1 MKEVAYVF
9 SKVSWKILA
18 LPLILVLAVLLGAVK
33 IIVGIYSFARELFS
47 LLIGFLLVAFVIWF
61 QGWLQIAFLLVCAGI
76 SMAVL
81 MVGVFFE
88 VVIENMIS
96 SLGEFILS

>member
-1 MKEVAYVF
+1 MFFVKLVG
-9 SKVSWKILA
+9 KIFA
-18 LPLILVLAVLLGAVK
+18 IPLILVLAVLLGAVK
-33 IIVGIYSFARELFS
+33 MVVGIYSVARGLFS
-47 LLIGFLLVAFVIWF
+47 LLVGFLLVAFVIWY

-81 MVGVFFE
+81 MIGVLFE

>member
-1 MKEVAYVF
+1 MFFVKLIG
-9 SKVSWKILA
+9 KIFA

-33 IIVGIYSFARELFS
+33 MVVGIYSFARALFG
-47 LLIGFLLVAFVIWF
+47 LLIGFLLVAFVIWY